1 MDSKETTI
9 KVETIINVPIEKVWE
24 YWTEPEHITHWNFSS
39 DEWICPSAMN
49 DLRPGGKFNW
59 RMEAKDGS
67 MGFDFT
73 GSYVEIIQH
82 KSIKY
87 ALDDGRKTEIT
98 FSSNGES
105 TQIIET
111 FEADVSHSVEMQQ
124 AGWQAILNNF
134 KKYAESK
141 AL

>member
-1 MDSKETTI
+1 
-9 KVETIINVPIEKVWE
+9 
-24 YWTEPEHITHWNFSS
+24 
-39 DEWICPSAMN
+39 MN
-49 DLRPGGKFNW
+49 DLRPGGTFNW

-73 GSYVEIIQH
+73 GSYVEINQY
-82 KSIKY
+82 KRIKY
-87 ALDDGRKTEIT
+87 TLDDGRKTEIT
-98 FSSNGES
+98 FSFNGES

-111 FEADVSHSVEMQQ
+111 FEADISHSVEMQQ